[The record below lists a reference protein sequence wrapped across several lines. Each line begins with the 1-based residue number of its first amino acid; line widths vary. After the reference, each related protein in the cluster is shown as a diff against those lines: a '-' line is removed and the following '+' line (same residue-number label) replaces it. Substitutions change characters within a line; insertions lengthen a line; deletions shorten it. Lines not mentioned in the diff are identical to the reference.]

1 MNTYLII
8 GIVVVVLGVII
19 GILLSKKKTKELT
32 LPEKVKKANIM
43 GVDVSVKTIDGT
55 INFADV
61 VGWFKSLKL
70 DKEKDIPF
78 VGNANAF
85 KDMLQNFEQKKSV
98 ALFIGVFDEKSDK
111 IIHSQIIE
119 ADDFDQ
125 KTCEVLGSEDL
136 VVLS

>member
-19 GILLSKKKTKELT
+19 GILLSKKTKELT

-125 KTCEVLGSEDL
+125 KTREVLGSEDL

>member
-78 VGNANAF
+78 VGNANVF

-125 KTCEVLGSEDL
+125 KTREVLGSEDL

>member
-1 MNTYLII
+1 M
-8 GIVVVVLGVII
+8 
-19 GILLSKKKTKELT
+19 
-32 LPEKVKKANIM
+32 VKKANIM

-78 VGNANAF
+78 VGNANIF

-125 KTCEVLGSEDL
+125 
-136 VVLS
+136 

>member
-19 GILLSKKKTKELT
+19 GILLSKKKTEELT
-32 LPEKVKKANIM
+32 LLEKVKKANIM

-125 KTCEVLGSEDL
+125 KTREVLGSEDL